1 VGVGL
6 GNVGSGASWRQA
18 LWVGCAMTPMSSIAL
33 LIASQFVVASPST
46 GHLIARVALPAI
58 LLMEVL
64 GAVIATVAI
73 YRAGEAPNPG
83 PRCCARPQRRP
94 RMSLEAFHHSEPLT
108 LGVELEL
115 QLVNTHD
122 YDLAPYAEDMLRLMK
137 KTPLPGSVVPEMT
150 NSMIEIST
158 GICHSASE
166 VLGQLSPIRDALVKS
181 ADKLNIAVVGGGTH
195 PFQQWHE
202 RRIYD
207 KPRFRELSELY
218 GYLSK
223 QFTIFGQHVHIGCP
237 DADAALLMLH
247 RMSRYIPHFIA
258 LSASSPYVQ
267 GQDTAF
273 DSARLNSVFA
283 FPLSGRA
290 PFVLT
295 WDDFTTY
302 FDKMTRTGVVKS
314 MKDFYWDI
322 RPKPEFG
329 TIEIRV
335 FDTPLTI
342 ERAAALAGFVQSLG
356 AWFLA
361 EQPFMPKKTTTSSTP
376 TTASRPAA
384 LAWTRC
390 TWTRPRATTCRC
402 ASTSCMTMDQHRRT
416 RRGARRL
423 ERAAPAAHRSQA
435 GQNDARWLRERQR
448 EEQLLAEVS
457 RQAALRF
464 RGAAAEQAAT
474 APTRHRTIRP
484 MGEFDLIARYFTRPV
499 RRAALGVGDD
509 CALLAPAPRH
519 AAGHLQRHA
528 GRRPPLLCRRGPRAP
543 GPQGPGRQPVGPG
556 GLRRPAAGFT
566 LALALPG
573 PMRPGCRLFARACW
587 RWPTRTAASWW
598 AATPRR
604 AR

>member
-1 VGVGL
+1 
-6 GNVGSGASWRQA
+6 
-18 LWVGCAMTPMSSIAL
+18 MP
-33 LIASQFVVASPST
+33 
-46 GHLIARVALPAI
+46 
-58 LLMEVL
+58 
-64 GAVIATVAI
+64 
-73 YRAGEAPNPG
+73 
-83 PRCCARPQRRP
+83 
-94 RMSLEAFHHSEPLT
+94 LEAFNQSEPLT

-122 YDLAPYAEDMLRLMK
+122 YDLAPYAEDMLRLML

-158 GICHSASE
+158 GICHSSSE
-166 VLGQLSPIRDALVKS
+166 VLGQLSQIRDALVKS

-207 KPRFRELSELY
+207 QPRFQELSQLY

-258 LSASSPYVQ
+258 LSASSPFVQ
-267 GQDTAF
+267 GHDTAF

-290 PFVLT
+290 PCVLT
-295 WDDFTTY
+295 WAEFEQY

-361 EQPFMPKKTTTSSTP
+361 EQPFTPCEDDYLVYTYNRFQACRFGMGASYVDPASGEHMPLREHIMRTIDQIAGHAAQHG
-376 TTASRPAA
+376 ASGA
-384 LAWTRC
+384 L
-390 TWTRPRATTCRC
+390 
-402 ASTSCMTMDQHRRT
+402 H
-416 RRGARRL
+416 L
-423 ERAAPAAHRSQA
+423 LRSEANA

-464 RGAAAEQAAT
+464 RGE
-474 APTRHRTIRP
+474 
-484 MGEFDLIARYFTRPV
+484 PV
-499 RRAALGVGDD
+499 
-509 CALLAPAPRH
+509 
-519 AAGHLQRHA
+519 
-528 GRRPPLLCRRGPRAP
+528 
-543 GPQGPGRQPVGPG
+543 
-556 GLRRPAAGFT
+556 
-566 LALALPG
+566 
-573 PMRPGCRLFARACW
+573 
-587 RWPTRTAASWW
+587 
-598 AATPRR
+598 
-604 AR
+604 